1 MIRTMNLKTRREI
14 LRNIRTQYQEADWL
28 GKSKLLDG
36 FVAASGYDR
45 KYAIKLLNSTK
56 EINKS
61 PQTRQSRV
69 KYDEQVKQVL
79 ITIWYAANQICSK
92 RFVPFIPE
100 LVSAMERHGH
110 LRLSVD
116 VRLKLLAISRSTVDR
131 ILSLEKDRAGK
142 SISTT
147 KPGNLFKHQIQV
159 RTFADWGDVI
169 PGFLEADLVAHC
181 GGNTNGSFLNTLT
194 LTDITTG
201 WTECLPLLRKS
212 AGDVIIGLK
221 LAQELLPFPLLGVD
235 TDNGSEFIN
244 HDLMNFCEENRITF
258 TRSRAYRKND
268 QAHVEEKN
276 GSIVRRVIGYDRF
289 EGRAAWEALSE
300 LYRVLRVYVNFF
312 QPSLKLL
319 SKERNGAKVSK
330 KYHTA
335 KTPHQRVLM
344 VKTVSQGI
352 KDVLNEQYER
362 LDPVALL
369 EELKSLQSKLFEYAW
384 RGNETLETAD
394 PLAILNKSFA
404 LSVPQ
409 GASSN
414 IDNSSWGLA
423 SENVALDH
431 YRHTK
436 KTNIN
441 KKSRDWKT
449 RKDPFEQVW
458 DEIKLKLELTPEMT
472 AKALLN
478 GLIVKY
484 PTEYNPGHLRTLQR
498 RVLHWRRSQLDQE
511 ARLRIIMRPH
521 ETMVT
526 QSMPFTT

>member
-14 LRNIRTQYQEADWL
+14 LTNIRNQYQESDWL

-36 FVAASGYDR
+36 FVAASGYER
-45 KYAIKLLNSTK
+45 KYAIKLLNCT
-56 EINKS
+56 ENINKP
-61 PQTRQSRV
+61 PQTRQSKV

-79 ITIWYAANQICSK
+79 ITVWYAANQICSK

-110 LRLSVD
+110 LRLSAD
-116 VRLKLLAISRSTVDR
+116 VRLKLLGISRSTVDR
-131 ILSLEKDRAGK
+131 ILSLEKERTGK

-159 RTFADWGDVI
+159 RTFADWGDVT
-169 PGFLEADLVAHC
+169 PGFIEADLVAHC
-181 GGNTNGSFLNTLT
+181 GGNTSGSFLNTLT

-201 WTECLPLLRKS
+201 WTECLPLIRKS

-221 LAQELLPFPLLGVD
+221 LAKELLPFPLLGVD

-244 HDLMNFCEENRITF
+244 HELMNFCEDNKVTF

-276 GSIVRRVIGYDRF
+276 GSIVRRIIGYDRF

-330 KYHTA
+330 KYDTA
-335 KTPHQRVLM
+335 KTPHQRVIM
-344 VKTVSQGI
+344 VESVDQKI
-352 KDVLNEQYER
+352 KDILNDQYKA

-369 EELKSLQSKLFEYAW
+369 EKLKILQSKLFQYAW
-384 RGNETLETAD
+384 SCNDTPQETKESVAMMNNLMALPESKNRSFNIKKD
-394 PLAILNKSFA
+394 SLDLAPKKTKLH
-404 LSVPQ
+404 
-409 GASSN
+409 
-414 IDNSSWGLA
+414 
-423 SENVALDH
+423 H

-436 KTNIN
+436 KNDSN
-441 KKSRDWKT
+441 KRPRDWKT

-458 DEIKLKLELTPEMT
+458 DEIKLKLELSPEKA
-472 AKALLN
+472 AKSLLDAL
-478 GLIVKY
+478 IIKY
-484 PTEYNPGHLRTLQR
+484 PSDFKPSHLRTLQR
-498 RVLHWRRSQLDQE
+498 RVSHWRLSQHNQE
-511 ARLRIIMRPH
+511 ERLREIMRPNDS
-521 ETMVT
+521 
-526 QSMPFTT
+526 SML

>member
-1 MIRTMNLKTRREI
+1 MIHTMNLKTRREI
-14 LRNIRTQYQEADWL
+14 LTNIRNKYQESDWL

-45 KYAIKLLNSTK
+45 KYAIKLLNSTEK
-56 EINKS
+56 IIK
-61 PQTRQSRV
+61 PAQTRQSNV
-69 KYDEQVKQVL
+69 KYDEQVKQAL
-79 ITIWYAANQICSK
+79 IAVWYAANQICSK

-110 LRLSVD
+110 LRLSDD
-116 VRLKLLAISRSTVDR
+116 VKLKLLAISRSTVDR
-131 ILSLEKDRAGK
+131 ILSLEKIRTGK

-147 KPGNLFKHQIQV
+147 RPGSLFKHQIQV
-159 RTFADWGDVI
+159 RTFADWDDVI

-181 GGNTNGSFLNTLT
+181 GGNTNGAFLNTLT

-244 HDLMNFCEENRITF
+244 HELMNFCEENKITF

-276 GSIVRRVIGYDRF
+276 GSIVRRIVGYDRF
-289 EGRAAWEALSE
+289 EGRPAWEALSE

-330 KYHTA
+330 KYDTA
-335 KTPHQRVLM
+335 KTPHQRVIM
-344 VKTVSQGI
+344 MNTVDQSI
-352 KDVLNEQYER
+352 KDALNEQYKH

-369 EELKSLQSKLFEYAW
+369 ERLEKLQSALFEHAW
-384 RGNETLETAD
+384 ISNGAHETTE
-394 PLAILNKSFA
+394 PLATLNNLIA
-404 LSVPQ
+404 LPEPEKL
-409 GASSN
+409 SN
-414 IDNSSWGLA
+414 NTKIGSQDLA
-423 SENVALDH
+423 PITAKLYH

-436 KTNIN
+436 KTDKN
-441 KKSRDWKT
+441 KRPRDWRT
-449 RKDPFEQVW
+449 RKDPFEKVW
-458 DEIKLKLELTPEMT
+458 DEIKLKLELGPEKT
-472 AKALLN
+472 AKALLD

-484 PTEYNPGHLRTLQR
+484 PADFKPCHLRTLQR
-498 RVLHWRRSQLDQE
+498 KVSHWRRSQLDQE
-511 ARLRIIMRPH
+511 KRLREIMRPD
-521 ETMVT
+521 
-526 QSMPFTT
+526 

>member
-45 KYAIKLLNSTK
+45 KYAIRLLNSTK

-268 QAHVEEKN
+268 QAHVEEK
-276 GSIVRRVIGYDRF
+276 
-289 EGRAAWEALSE
+289 
-300 LYRVLRVYVNFF
+300 
-312 QPSLKLL
+312 
-319 SKERNGAKVSK
+319 
-330 KYHTA
+330 TA
-335 KTPHQRVLM
+335 P
-344 VKTVSQGI
+344 
-352 KDVLNEQYER
+352 
-362 LDPVALL
+362 
-369 EELKSLQSKLFEYAW
+369 
-384 RGNETLETAD
+384 
-394 PLAILNKSFA
+394 
-404 LSVPQ
+404 
-409 GASSN
+409 
-414 IDNSSWGLA
+414 
-423 SENVALDH
+423 
-431 YRHTK
+431 
-436 KTNIN
+436 
-441 KKSRDWKT
+441 
-449 RKDPFEQVW
+449 
-458 DEIKLKLELTPEMT
+458 
-472 AKALLN
+472 
-478 GLIVKY
+478 
-484 PTEYNPGHLRTLQR
+484 
-498 RVLHWRRSQLDQE
+498 
-511 ARLRIIMRPH
+511 
-521 ETMVT
+521 
-526 QSMPFTT
+526 